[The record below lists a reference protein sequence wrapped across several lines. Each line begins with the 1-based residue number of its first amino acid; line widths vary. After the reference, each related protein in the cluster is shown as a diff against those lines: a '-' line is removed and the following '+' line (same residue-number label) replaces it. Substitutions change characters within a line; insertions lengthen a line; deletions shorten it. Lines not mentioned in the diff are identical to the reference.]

1 MLQNHQQLKVEN
13 VLSSV
18 ACDLES
24 VYLEAPETVKEV
36 GFLIEDL
43 NTA

>member
-1 MLQNHQQLKVEN
+1 MLRNHQQLKVEN

-18 ACDLES
+18 GCDLES
-24 VYLEAPETVKEV
+24 VYLDASETAKEV

-43 NTA
+43 NIA